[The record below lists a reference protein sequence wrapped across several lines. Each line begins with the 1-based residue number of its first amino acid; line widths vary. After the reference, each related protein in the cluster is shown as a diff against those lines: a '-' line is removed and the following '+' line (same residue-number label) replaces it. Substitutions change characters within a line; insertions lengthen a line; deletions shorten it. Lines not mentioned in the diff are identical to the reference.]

1 MRNESCAECNRL
13 WREYASAT
21 TEHMKL
27 ESQLKLAA
35 QRIDA
40 GLYEQLD
47 HATEA
52 AVRKREAARQNMRV
66 HESTHGPAI
75 DAAQMGDSS
84 Q

>member
-27 ESQLKLAA
+27 ESQLKLSA

-40 GLYEQLD
+40 GLFEQLD
-47 HATEA
+47 DATEA
-52 AVRKREAARQNMRV
+52 ALRNREVARQNMRG
-66 HESTHGPAI
+66 HEATHGPVVH
-75 DAAQMGDSS
+75 AAHTGNSS
-84 Q
+84 E